1 MVADPSAVLLAPCGA
16 GNRVAVLTLGAL
28 CFHGEDGRDVG
39 AAAENEASSCSVDD
53 VPDDEDTVAASA
65 PPPPPPPPV
74 PPPRDQ

>member
-1 MVADPSAVLLAPCGA
+1 MVDDPSTVLLAPCGA
-16 GNRVAVLTLGAL
+16 GNRVAVLALGVL
-28 CFHGEDGRDVG
+28 CFHGDVG

-65 PPPPPPPPV
+65 PPPPPV